1 MKLTSKTY
9 SLENTDTAISF
20 CLEKGWTDGLPVIP
34 PTPDKVSQF
43 LEYTNRSPSE
53 IVGHEPVKGKPV
65 SIEKIAINSVMAGC
79 LPEYFPVV
87 LTAIEAVLEPEFNL
101 HGITASTMG
110 AAVLTVISGP
120 VVKTLDLNGGIS
132 LFGPGHRAN
141 ATIGRAIRL
150 VLTNVTRARSGEI
163 DKATMGHAGKYT
175 WCIAENSDKSPWTS
189 LGEDRGYSKDS
200 NSLTVFAGL
209 SPIQVSNHSSSEPN
223 EILAS
228 FKDAIFAAGSGHG
241 ELLIVLCPEHV
252 HNISKSGWGKSE
264 IRDYLYNVST
274 RSNIAWAKGSNPPG
288 ELPTG
293 NTSSPATLGPEGFT
307 ILVAGGAAGAF
318 SNVIPLWA
326 KGVGSQS
333 VSKRINL
340 S

>member
-1 MKLTSKTY
+1 LKLTSKTY
-9 SLENTDTAISF
+9 SLENTDAAISF

-34 PTPDKVSQF
+34 PTPDKVAQF
-43 LEYTNRSPSE
+43 LQHVNRSPSE
-53 IVGHEPVKGKPV
+53 IIGHEPVKDKPI

-87 LTAIEAVLEPEFNL
+87 LTAIEAILEPEFNL

-110 AAVLTVISGP
+110 AAVLTVITGP
-120 VVKTLDLNGGIS
+120 IVTTLDLNGGIS

-175 WCIAENSDKSPWTS
+175 WCIAENSDKNPWTS

-209 SPIQVSNHSSSEPN
+209 SPIQVSNHSSSEPD

-228 FKDAIFAAGSGHG
+228 FKDAIFATGSGHG

-252 HNISKSGWGKSE
+252 HNISKAGWGKSE
-264 IRDYLYNVST
+264 IRDYLFNAST

-288 ELPTG
+288 DLPTG

-318 SNVIPLWA
+318 SNVIPLWG

>member
-9 SLENTDTAISF
+9 SLENTDAAITF

-34 PTPDKVSQF
+34 PTPEKVSHF
-43 LEYTNRSPSE
+43 LEYTNRSASE
-53 IVGHEPVKGKPV
+53 IVGHETVKGQPV

-79 LPEYFPVV
+79 RPEYFPVV

-110 AAVLTVISGP
+110 AAVLTVITGP
-120 VVKTLDLNGGIS
+120 VVKTLGLNGGIS

-175 WCIAENSDKSPWTS
+175 WCITENSDENPWTS
-189 LGEDRGYSKDS
+189 LGEDRGFSKDS

-209 SPIQVSNHSSSEPN
+209 SPIQVSNHSSSDPN
-223 EILAS
+223 EILDS
-228 FKDAIFAAGSGHG
+228 FRDAIFAAGSGQG

-252 HNISKSGWGKSE
+252 HNISKSGWDKSE
-264 IRDYLYNVST
+264 IRDYLYNAST
-274 RSNIAWAKGSNPPG
+274 RSNMAWAKGSNPPG
-288 ELPTG
+288 GLPTG
-293 NTSSPATLGPEGFT
+293 TASSPATLGPEGFT
-307 ILVAGGAAGAF
+307 ILVAGGTAGAF
-318 SNVIPLWA
+318 SNVIPLWS

-333 VSKRINL
+333 VSRRINL